1 MAQAERELAAP
12 KTAKESHKL
21 QQRYGGYGGYYG
33 GYGGYGGY
41 YSGYGG
47 YDNYGYYGDESGRQ
61 FDDYGNEIT
70 EAEDT
75 GDAIPEGEEVI
86 KPLDYYENMIYGII
100 DGTSGDFDTNCRDS
114 LYGIV
119 GGGFAAYKYKNVAKP
134 TNTIKFQMGIN
145 QFTDSTN
152 SVYTYCD
159 FSHLF
164 NQLAMLT
171 DWENWEQYI

>member
-1 MAQAERELAAP
+1 LAQAERELAAP

-119 GGGFAAYKYKNVAKP
+119 GGGFAAYKYI
-134 TNTIKFQMGIN
+134 T
-145 QFTDSTN
+145 S
-152 SVYTYCD
+152 
-159 FSHLF
+159 L
-164 NQLAMLT
+164 NQLTQSSSRWESISSLT
-171 DWENWEQYI
+171 RQTLCTPIATSHTCSIS